1 MCLRTQQIIGH
12 ESGLTETV
20 DPLAGSYFV
29 ERLTDEM
36 EAEIAAADGRAWPSR
51 AGWSRRSR
59 TGWLEAE
66 IAQARVDGM
75 RAMES
80 GEKVV
85 VGVNAFRSQ
94 DTEPDISIH
103 AIRADEWGAERAA
116 YLREY
121 RAARDQAE
129 TDAALTVVRERMA
142 GTGNMLPPIM
152 DALRAKAT
160 MGEIHRAM
168 REAHGFEIPA

>member
-12 ESGLTETV
+12 ESGLTETA

-36 EAEIAAADGRAWPSR
+36 EAEITRLMERVAEQGGMVEAV
-51 AGWSRRSR
+51 RS
-59 TGWLEAE
+59 GWLEGE
-66 IAQARVDGM
+66 IGQARVDGM
-75 RAMES
+75 RAMET

-85 VGVNAFRSQ
+85 VGVNAFRSAE
-94 DTEPDISIH
+94 TEPDISIH
-103 AIRADEWGAERAA
+103 AIRAEEWGAKRAA

-121 RAARDQAE
+121 RAARDQAA
-129 TDAALTVVRERMA
+129 TDEALRAVTERMRGA
-142 GTGNMLPPIM
+142 ENMLPVIM
-152 DALRAKAT
+152 DALRAQAT